1 MPDASYLQTSFLG
14 GEWSPLIQGRM
25 DDQRYRTALNVMRNT
40 LPIEEGSAVRRPGTH
55 LIGPTRQ
62 GNVAVLR
69 AFDFAESHPYNLELT
84 AGHMRLI
91 AGLGIVVESFGTQVV
106 IGLSSGDPTVVQ
118 TATAHGWSTGDEVI
132 AQIETG
138 QLNSSIAALLGR
150 QLVITVVDT
159 THFSVADSVTGAP
172 IDGTSMVLGSSDV
185 TVTRIADFVTPY
197 AENDLQAI
205 NQVQD
210 QSDLLL
216 LHTAYPPQAV
226 ISTSPEQGTSFAV
239 FTFGEAV
246 FKDGPYLD
254 PPTDGTTITPSGV
267 SGSVTL
273 TLAGGS
279 TRFAATDV
287 GRMVRLF
294 SEPDDWSA
302 ATNYA
307 IGDQV
312 KFNNAY
318 YQAIKANSNKEP
330 DADVINWG
338 VSTSA
343 AVWNW
348 AIITAFTDTTHVTAT
363 LEVVVNA
370 DGTNTP
376 GPVLPRTSAC
386 KTWRLG
392 LFSETTGYPS
402 CGTYHEGR
410 LWLSGTIGNRLD
422 GGVSNDFFNFSPTGW
437 DGTVADDNACD
448 YVFNAKDVNEIFWM
462 EPDALGMICG
472 TQAGEWLVQ
481 ASSTNDT
488 LTPTSVQAHRRTNY
502 GCANVPAKR
511 TGLTIAF
518 VQRYNKKLLEYITT
532 DFRGLAGRNIA
543 ITGKHL
549 TQEGIVEIA
558 YQSEKVPTI
567 WARTEAG
574 SLLSCTY
581 KRESPYA
588 SDPPNFAGW
597 AHHDLGNGLTVE
609 SIQAGPNFDGSLDAL
624 TVIVSDGSKRWVN
637 IVTDLFDVDWQ
648 IGDANFVDFSET
660 PSMWEIITGPP
671 LTLRLYSL
679 HYLAG
684 HTVDVFAGG
693 IDCGQIAVAADGHL
707 DIPIDTNTIPLLTST
722 WLASLS
728 SSVNF
733 HGLGIAIVRT
743 PAPVANSPTV
753 TGIANFDTSLLASY
767 AGGISGIDWDGGRFF
782 IYDSAAGHVQ
792 VNDITTLKV
801 KQPPIS
807 SHDFDGGMK
816 YCQDGFLYGATG
828 ATNAAHL
835 NKVDPVTMQR
845 VAQFGLATSSFPTT
859 SNTWAFPRDFDTVT
873 SPSTGESYLIST
885 SLVNTVNEIA
895 VMNLSNVGDRFGE
908 GRFFGPGWT
917 GFSLTMDEGRG
928 VVTHGKPVRGM
939 AQGWVLSLSG
949 PNGFHGI
956 QLGLYRIL
964 CLPGGLATGYKVAT
978 LNTNIFG
985 VGFNYA
991 TNLQGILL
999 DETDGNI
1006 ILHLNR
1012 SNTQAWSNAATYNI
1026 GDIVT
1031 NAGHDFISLQ
1041 GGNLNHTPTVGG
1053 TAFWQDLG
1061 ASSANSSDTII
1072 AKMNVKS
1079 GAVMWQN
1086 TISNTIPGIGNL
1098 NASRIRHGKYCF
1110 KDCSGTSLHQIN
1122 TLTGVDTTTPII
1134 SVLYD
1139 YQFYNDTTGE
1149 LIGDTQYTNGGGS
1162 PTPIGSTPTGWT
1174 HQWAVLGPAAGP
1186 PVPAITPPG
1195 DGVIWQVPVAIGY
1208 GYPSQGQILRAINPQ
1223 EAGAANGP
1231 ALAKTRRSHM
1241 FGSLLFET
1249 QGIEFGTDF
1258 SHMRPALFRDTNDET
1273 EIPLTLLYSNVHW
1286 DSLDDTYSFDSMLC
1300 WQVTRPYP
1308 ATVCSLG
1315 AFIHSQDR

>member
-25 DDQRYRTALNVMRNT
+25 DDPRYRSAMNVCRNT

-62 GNVAVLR
+62 GNKAVLR

-84 AGHMRLI
+84 AGHLRLI
-91 AGLGIVVESFGTQVV
+91 AGLGIVVESFGEQVV
-106 IGLSSGDPTVVQ
+106 IGLSTSDPVSVQ
-118 TATAHGWSTGDEVI
+118 TATPHGWSTGDEVI
-132 AQIETG
+132 AVIQTG
-138 QLNSSIAALLGR
+138 ELNSSIAALLGR
-150 QLVITVVDT
+150 QLTINVIDT
-159 THFSVADSVTGAP
+159 THFTVADSVTGTP
-172 IDGTSMVLGSSDV
+172 IDGTSMVLGGSDV
-185 TVTRIADFVTPY
+185 TVTRIADFETPY
-197 AENDLQAI
+197 AEADLQAI

-210 QSDLLL
+210 QTDLLL
-216 LHTAYPPQAV
+216 LHNLYPPQAV
-226 ISTSPEQGTSFAV
+226 VSTTPEEGNAFAV
-239 FTFGEAV
+239 FTFGQAV

-273 TLAGGS
+273 TLAGGP
-279 TRFAATDV
+279 TTFAATDV

-294 SEPDDWSA
+294 SEPDDWNNA
-302 ATNYA
+302 HAYA

-318 YQAIKANSNKEP
+318 YQAIKANTNKEP

-348 AIITAFTDTTHVTAT
+348 ATITAFTDSTHVTAT

-392 LFSETTGYPS
+392 LFSDTTGYPS

-410 LWLSGTIGNRLD
+410 LWLAGTLGNRMD

-462 EPDALGMICG
+462 EPDALGIICG
-472 TQAGEWLVQ
+472 TQAAEWLVQ
-481 ASSTNDT
+481 ASSSNDT
-488 LTPTSVQAHRRTNY
+488 LTPTSVQAHPRTKY

-518 VQRYNKKLLEYITT
+518 VQRYNKTLNEYITT
-532 DFRGLAGRNIA
+532 DFRGLAARPIS

-549 TQEGIVEIA
+549 TQPGILEIA
-558 YQSEKVPTI
+558 YQAEKVPTI
-567 WARTEAG
+567 WARTEKG
-574 SLLSCTY
+574 ELLSCTY
-581 KRESPYA
+581 RRNSPYA
-588 SDPPNFAGW
+588 SDPADFTGW

-609 SIQAGPNFDGSLDAL
+609 SIQAGPNYDGTIDAL

-637 IVTDLFDVDWQ
+637 IVTDMFDVDWQ

-693 IDCGQIAVAADGHL
+693 VDCGQIAVAADGHL

-728 SSVNF
+728 SDTNF
-733 HGLGIAIVRT
+733 HSLGIAIVRT
-743 PAPVANSPTV
+743 AAPVADSPDV
-753 TGIANFDTSLLASY
+753 SGIANFDTSLMTGY
-767 AGGISGIDWDGGRFF
+767 APSLTGIDWDGNRLFV
-782 IYDSAAGHVQ
+782 YNSADGTIQ
-792 VNDITTLKV
+792 VNDLVTLKTKV
-801 KQPPIS
+801 TPVNG
-807 SHDFDGGMK
+807 HHLFD
-816 YCQDGFLYGATG
+816 DGITYGEDGYLYGVTG
-828 ATNAAHL
+828 ATNCGTLH
-835 NKVDPVTMQR
+835 KIDPATMTE
-845 VAQFGLATSSFPTT
+845 VGKFGLPSSGFGTSA
-859 SNTWAFPRDFDTVT
+859 NTWAFPRDFDVVGN
-873 SPSTGESYLIST
+873 SSGETFVVST
-885 SLVNTVNEIA
+885 SLINTVKEIA
-895 VMNLSNVGDRFGE
+895 VLNTGIGSFT
-908 GRFFGPGWT
+908 GPSWT
-917 GFSLTMDEGRG
+917 GFLLTMDENRG
-928 VVTHGKPVRGM
+928 VVTRGKSGGVPH
-939 AQGWVLSLSG
+939 AWVLSLSG
-949 PNGFHGI
+949 SNGAHGI

-964 CLPGGLATGYKVAT
+964 CLPGGFGAGYKVAT

-985 VGFNYA
+985 SHFNYA
-991 TNLQGILL
+991 TDLRGIIL

-1006 ILHLNR
+1006 IVHLDR
-1012 SNTQAWSNAATYNI
+1012 VNTQAWVISSTYNL
-1026 GDIVT
+1026 GDVQT
-1031 NAGHDFISLQ
+1031 HAGHDYISLQ
-1041 GGNLNHTPTVGG
+1041 GGNTGHTPSG
-1053 TAFWQDLG
+1053 TDAWWQDLG
-1061 ASSANSSDTII
+1061 ASSPNSEDTII
-1072 AKMNVKS
+1072 AKLNVSS
-1079 GAVMWQN
+1079 GAVMWN
-1086 TISNTIPGIGNL
+1086 NAITDTIPGIGNL
-1098 NASRIRHGKYCF
+1098 NSSRIRHGKYCF
-1110 KDCSGTSLHQIN
+1110 KDNAGIGTVPIHEIN
-1122 TLTGVDTTTPII
+1122 TLTGAMVDQGIVNVI
-1134 SVLYD
+1134 AD

-1149 LIGDTQYTNGGGS
+1149 LVMNTQYSQTMGS
-1162 PTPIGSTPTGWT
+1162 PVPIGSTPTSWT
-1174 HQWAVLGPAAGP
+1174 KQWAVFGPAAGP

-1208 GYPSQGQILRAINPQ
+1208 GYPSQGQILRPINPQ

-1241 FGSLLFET
+1241 FGALLFKT
-1249 QGIEFGTDF
+1249 QGISFGTDF
-1258 SHMRPALFRDTNDET
+1258 SFMRPALLRDTNEAT

-1300 WQVTRPYP
+1300 WEVTRPYP

-1315 AFIHSQDR
+1315 AFIHTQDR